1 MGIEM
6 KTTLLA
12 TTILTVLGASAYAA
26 DVTMPDPNYATATAV
41 MNVIK
46 AAAEQEL
53 GLEVSTVTTTAVP
66 VIWEAMDRNKGEVD
80 IWPDVWLPNQ
90 QGLVD
95 KYVNG
100 NKTVKIAQNG
110 YEAVQGYCVT
120 KTTVT
125 DHGIKSVYDLANPEN
140 AKLFDTNGDG
150 KGEIWMGA
158 SGWQSTNIE
167 QVKARDYGFAE
178 FFDLQVTEEAVA
190 TASLDKAAKEN
201 KPWVGYCY
209 GPHQNFALYDLA
221 MLEEPKY
228 DPAKFVIVQPNDDP
242 DWMTKSKVTSGYAT
256 TTVHIGYA
264 ASLAERQPDLV
275 AALER
280 MSFKPDDVSK
290 WAYEIIVEKKP
301 AADVAKAWIKANPEI
316 VSKWFGH

>member
-1 MGIEM
+1 MNQRIL
-6 KTTLLA
+6 TALFSLLA
-12 TTILTVLGASAYAA
+12 AGTVPAVAA

-53 GLEVSTVTTTAVP
+53 GLEVATVTTTAVP

-100 NKTVKIAQNG
+100 SKTVKLAKNG

-125 DHGIKSVYDLANPEN
+125 DHNIKSVYDLADPEN

-150 KGEIWMGA
+150 KGEIWVGA
-158 SGWQSTNIE
+158 PGWQSTNIE
-167 QVKARDYGFAE
+167 KVKARDYGFAE
-178 FFDLQVTEEAVA
+178 FFELQTTEEAVA
-190 TASLDKAAKEN
+190 TASLDKAAKDN

-209 GPHQNFALYDLA
+209 GPHQNFALYELE
-221 MLEEPKY
+221 MLEEPQN
-228 DPAKFVIVQPNDDP
+228 DPEKFVVVQPNDDP
-242 DWMTKSKVTSGYAT
+242 DWFEKSKVSSGYAT

-264 ASLAERQPDLV
+264 ASLAERQPALV
-275 AALER
+275 EALER
-280 MSFKPDDVSK
+280 MSFEPDVVST
-290 WAYEIIVEKKP
+290 WAYEIIVNKKP
-301 AADVAKAWIKANPEI
+301 AADVAKEWIAANPET
-316 VSKWFGH
+316 VSQWFGR

>member
-1 MGIEM
+1 MSQRIL
-6 KTTLLA
+6 TTALFSLLA
-12 TTILTVLGASAYAA
+12 AGAVPALAA

-53 GLEVSTVTTTAVP
+53 GLEVATVTTTAVP

-100 NKTVKIAQNG
+100 NKTVKLAKNG

-120 KTTVT
+120 KSTVT
-125 DHGIKSVYDLANPEN
+125 DHNIKSVYDLANPEN
-140 AKLFDTNGDG
+140 AKLFDSNGDG
-150 KGEIWMGA
+150 KGEIWLGA
-158 SGWQSTNIE
+158 SGWQSTNVE
-167 QVKARDYGFAE
+167 RVKARDYGFAE

-190 TASLDKAAKEN
+190 TASLDRAAKAN

-228 DPAKFVIVQPNDDP
+228 DPEKYVVVQPNDDP
-242 DWMTKSKVTSGYAT
+242 DWFEKSKVTSGYAT

-264 ASLAERQPDLV
+264 SSLAERQPALV
-275 AALER
+275 EALER
-280 MSFKPDDVSK
+280 MSFDPDDDSK
-290 WAYEIIVEKKP
+290 MAYEIIVNKK
-301 AADVAKAWIKANPEI
+301 AAPDVAKDWIKANAET

>member
-1 MGIEM
+1 MGQRIL
-6 KTTLLA
+6 TTALFSLLA
-12 TTILTVLGASAYAA
+12 AGAVPALAA

-95 KYVNG
+95 KYVEG
-100 NKTVKIAQNG
+100 NKTVKLAKNG

-125 DHGIKSVYDLANPEN
+125 DHNIKSVYDLANPEN
-140 AKLFDTNGDG
+140 AKLFDSNGDG
-150 KGEIWMGA
+150 KGEIWLGA

-167 QVKARDYGFAE
+167 KVKARDYGFAE
-178 FFDLQVTEEAVA
+178 FFDQQVTEEAVA
-190 TASLDKAAKEN
+190 TASLDRAAKAN

-221 MLEEPKY
+221 MLEEPKN
-228 DPAKFVIVQPNDDP
+228 DPAKYVVVQPNDDP
-242 DWMTKSKVTSGYAT
+242 EWFEKSKVSSGYAM

-264 ASLAERQPDLV
+264 ASLAERQPALV
-275 AALER
+275 EALER
-280 MSFKPDDVSK
+280 MSFKPEDVSK
-290 WAYEIIVEKKP
+290 MAYEIIVNKKSAP
-301 AADVAKAWIKANPEI
+301 DVAKDWIKANTET

>member
-1 MGIEM
+1 MR
-6 KTTLLA
+6 KNLLA
-12 TTILTVLGASAYAA
+12 TTVLALMSVGTASALAA

-95 KYVNG
+95 KYVKG
-100 NKTVKIAQNG
+100 NKTVKIAANG

-120 KTTVT
+120 KVTV
-125 DHGIKSVYDLANPEN
+125 DKYHIKSVYDLANPEN

-150 KGEIWMGA
+150 KGEIWVGA
-158 SGWQSTNIE
+158 AGWQSTNIE
-167 QVKARDYGFAE
+167 KVKARDYGFAE
-178 FFDLQVTEEAVA
+178 FFDLQTTEEAVA
-190 TASLDKAAKEN
+190 TASLDRAAKAN

-221 MLEEPKY
+221 MLEEPKN
-228 DPAKFVIVQPNDDP
+228 DPKKFVMVQPNDDP
-242 DWMTKSKVTSGYAT
+242 DWFNKSKVTSGYAE
-256 TTVHIGYA
+256 TTVHIAYA
-264 ASLAERQPDLV
+264 ASLADRQPDLT
-275 AALER
+275 AALEK
-280 MSFKPDDVSK
+280 MSFDPKDVSK
-290 WAYEIIVEKKP
+290 WAYEIVVKKRP
-301 AADVAKAWIKANPEI
+301 AADVAKEWIKANPQI
-316 VSKWFGH
+316 VAKWFGH